1 MLRMKFALIFQNDT
15 VAFLPE
21 LFLAIAILVLLL
33 HGSFLGVVAASLY
46 TYLTPGMVRLTS
58 AILVLSLLLVINNPV
73 EAQTL
78 WNAIFITDHLGA
90 WAKLIVFLGLLFC
103 VSVSEAYMFSARFR
117 AYEFFVFI
125 LGIGL
130 SLCLL
135 ISSYDFLSIYLS
147 MEFLSLIFYVLATW
161 KKNSYFSAEAGLKY
175 FILGSIASIFF
186 LFGASLIYFALGTTN
201 LASVALLTE
210 NLVEP
215 SSFIYLGLICVVS
228 ALLFKLGAAPYHMW
242 IADVYEGAPTL
253 VSLIFAVVPKVAF
266 FVVVMRLS
274 YTSFWSFFPVFWE
287 DFFCFCGVL
296 SLFIGCLCGLGETKI
311 KRLLAFSSV
320 GHVGFLCLGLANGSI
335 EGVQAV
341 LFYLVIY
348 MLTAV
353 FLWVYILHLDLT
365 STSSLLTFADAV
377 GLVRSNPFLGF
388 GVVLMI
394 FSLAG
399 IPPFGG
405 FFAKLNIF
413 IGLVDSSFYI
423 VSIFAVL
430 TSVISAFYYIRL
442 IKIFYFESNNNWVFF
457 APLTKGAAVVLV
469 LSSLTIIFFML
480 SPNFFYLLSHK
491 VGLGLMF

>member
-1 MLRMKFALIFQNDT
+1 MKFALIFQNDT
-15 VAFLPE
+15 AAFLPE
-21 LFLAIAILVLLL
+21 LFLAITILVVLL
-33 HGSFLGVVAASLY
+33 HGSFLGVTAASLY
-46 TYLTPGMVRLTS
+46 TYLTPSMVRLTS
-58 AILVLSLLLVINNPV
+58 AILFLSLLLVINNPV
-73 EAQTL
+73 ESQTL
-78 WNAIFITDHLGA
+78 WNAIFITDHIGT
-90 WAKLIVFLGLLFC
+90 WAKFIVFLGLLFC
-103 VSVSEAYMFSARFR
+103 VSVSEVYMFSARFR

-125 LGIGL
+125 LGIAL

-135 ISSYDFLSIYLS
+135 ISSYDLLSIYLS
-147 MEFLSLIFYVLATW
+147 MEFLSLIFYVLASW

-175 FILGSIASIFF
+175 FILGSVASIFF
-186 LFGASLIYFALGTTN
+186 LFGASLIYFAFGTTN
-201 LASVALLTE
+201 FGSLALLTE
-210 NLVEP
+210 NLITFSP
-215 SSFIYLGLICVVS
+215 FIYFGLICIVS

-266 FVVVMRLS
+266 FVVVLRLS
-274 YTSFWSFFPVFWE
+274 FTSFWSLFPFFWE
-287 DFFCFCGVL
+287 DFFCVCGL
-296 SLFIGCLCGLGETKI
+296 ISLFIGCICGLGEIKI

-320 GHVGFLCLGLANGSI
+320 GHVGFLCLGLASGSI

-348 MLTAV
+348 MLTAT
-353 FLWVYILHLDLT
+353 FLWVYVLHLDLT
-365 STSSLLTFADAV
+365 SNSSLLTFADV
-377 GLVRSNPFLGF
+377 IGLVRSNPFLGF

-413 IGLVDSSFYI
+413 IGLVGSSFYI
-423 VSIFAVL
+423 VAIFAVF

-442 IKIFYFESNNNWVFF
+442 IKIFYFEKNKNWFFF
-457 APLTKGAAVVLV
+457 APLTKSASIVLV
-469 LSSLTIIFFML
+469 LSGLIIIFFML
-480 SPNFFYLLSHK
+480 SPNFFYLLSYK